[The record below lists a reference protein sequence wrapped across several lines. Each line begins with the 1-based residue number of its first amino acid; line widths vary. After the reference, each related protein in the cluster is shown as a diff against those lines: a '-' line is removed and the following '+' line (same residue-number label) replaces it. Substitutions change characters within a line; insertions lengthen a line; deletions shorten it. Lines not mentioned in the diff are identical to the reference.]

1 MPPRFSVIQ
10 RPFAILFPPHC
21 CFLCFSLLP
30 FTTPRIAIR
39 LPICFFSP
47 RTLYTSVFTDQR
59 VFCGLIYFLFAG
71 TLSHGFGTPTKHVG
85 PCSPPF
91 PPAVTQA
98 VCVAGS
104 FSILM
109 LPLCVCAS
117 IHTINLQ
124 NCNAGRIEIVQKKKK
139 IKTVEFFFSFQL
151 FLIGKK

>member
-10 RPFAILFPPHC
+10 RPFAIRFPPHC
-21 CFLCFSLLP
+21 CFLCFSPLL

-39 LPICFFSP
+39 LPICFSP
-47 RTLYTSVFTDQR
+47 QTLYTSVFTDQR
-59 VFCGLIYFLFAG
+59 GFCGLIYFLFTG
-71 TLSHGFGTPTKHVG
+71 TLSHVFGTPTKNVG

-98 VCVAGS
+98 VCVAGF

-139 IKTVEFFFSFQL
+139 SRL
-151 FLIGKK
+151 

>member
-10 RPFAILFPPHC
+10 RPFAIRFPPTAASSA
-21 CFLCFSLLP
+21 SLPSRSQPHGLP
-30 FTTPRIAIR
+30 FAFPSAFPHK
-39 LPICFFSP
+39 LC
-47 RTLYTSVFTDQR
+47 TLLYSLIKGF
-59 VFCGLIYFLFAG
+59 FCGLIYFFFTG
-71 TLSHGFGTPTKHVG
+71 TLSYVFGTPTKHVG

-91 PPAVTQA
+91 PSVVTQA

-139 IKTVEFFFSFQL
+139 KSRL
-151 FLIGKK
+151 